1 MKIDNDPHHV
11 AKLTKLVV
19 GADGFA

>member
-1 MKIDNDPHHV
+1 MKIDNDSYHV